1 MTTINLLPWR
11 EALRK
16 ERQQRFMLALGAG
29 VGVAVAALGLVH
41 LQVANTIDYQNSRN
55 QFMQAQIERVEKQ
68 IKEIEKLEAEKKRL
82 LARMETIQKLQEGR
96 PQIVHVFDELV
107 TTLPDGVYI
116 TSIKQNASA
125 LDIQGFA
132 QSNAR
137 ISAYMRNLDAS
148 PWFANPKLS
157 VIEASGTSDVTSR
170 NSKFTLNVSIVSPEQ
185 KKKAAEN
192 TAGGGR

>member
-16 ERQQRFMLALGAG
+16 ERQQRFMLALGSG

-41 LQVANTIDYQNSRN
+41 LQVANKIDFQNSRN
-55 QFMQAQIERVEKQ
+55 QFMQQQIERVEKQ

-116 TSIKQNASA
+116 TSIKQVGSA

-157 VIEASGTSDVTSR
+157 VIEASGSSDVTSR
-170 NSKFTLNVSIVSPEQ
+170 NSKFTLNVGIVSPEQ
-185 KKKAAEN
+185 EKKATEN
-192 TAGGGR
+192 AAGGGR